1 MLKKLG
7 TQKYTE
13 FKNVA
18 FAVTFAFPSLIKTSI
33 FDKLTKLEG
42 KFLQRYK
49 QIRATLVINEIIPNI
64 GADKANSLESQ
75 EKTQRLTR

>member
-7 TQKYTE
+7 TQKHTE
-13 FKNVA
+13 FNNVV
-18 FAVTFAFPSLIKTSI
+18 FAVIFAFPSLITTSI

-49 QIRATLVINEIIPNI
+49 HGRAMLVINEIIPNI
-64 GADKANSLESQ
+64 GADKAKYPLSQ